1 MTALRALIEAVV
13 LLAFF
18 TLLLTLANVGASVLL
33 PGSL

>member
-1 MTALRALIEAVV
+1 VTALRALIEAVV

-18 TLLLTLANVGASVLL
+18 TLLLTLANAGAAAMF